1 MRAAVKVREKA
12 IKAASYLLEC
22 APDDL
27 DIVGTE
33 IRVKGTDRKIG
44 LGEVARTLEGIAG
57 FKLPGDLDPGLE
69 ATEQVIVH
77 DMAFSSGSAVAEV
90 EVDIETGQ
98 VHVTNFLLAHDCG
111 TMINPML
118 VDGQVIGG
126 IAHGISNALFEWM
139 GFDENAQP
147 LTNNYGEYLLVT
159 ATEMPPI
166 EIMHRQSPSPLNT
179 ARGQGRRR
187 VRGDPDAGGDHLGDR
202 ERAGGVRCAGGAGAG
217 LADGPAGADR
227 RRAAEGPR
235 TMTASLSDIRRD
247 LALANRLLSNEG
259 VLDAFGHVSAR
270 HPENPERFLISV
282 SLAPILVSED
292 DIVECTLD
300 GRPVEP
306 TERRLYSEGVIHSE
320 IYRARP
326 DVQAVCHHHA
336 PKIMPF
342 CISGEP
348 LVPVSQLGAVIGSE
362 APFWDSQDEFGD
374 TNLLLTRPE
383 EGASLAR
390 ALGPHWIVLMRRHG
404 ATVVAR
410 SVRELFFR
418 AVHSGRECRLPDGGE
433 AARPCRCAHPRRDR
447 TRLAAPAR
455 SDRAALVLW
464 AGAAAVMDCEN

>member
-1 MRAAVKVREKA
+1 
-12 IKAASYLLEC
+12 
-22 APDDL
+22 
-27 DIVGTE
+27 
-33 IRVKGTDRKIG
+33 
-44 LGEVARTLEGIAG
+44 
-57 FKLPGDLDPGLE
+57 
-69 ATEQVIVH
+69 
-77 DMAFSSGSAVAEV
+77 
-90 EVDIETGQ
+90 
-98 VHVTNFLLAHDCG
+98 
-111 TMINPML
+111 
-118 VDGQVIGG
+118 
-126 IAHGISNALFEWM
+126 
-139 GFDENAQP
+139 
-147 LTNNYGEYLLVT
+147 
-159 ATEMPPI
+159 
-166 EIMHRQSPSPLNT
+166 
-179 ARGQGRRR
+179 
-187 VRGDPDAGGDHLGDR
+187 
-202 ERAGGVRCAGGAGAG
+202 
-217 LADGPAGADR
+217 
-227 RRAAEGPR
+227 
-235 TMTASLSDIRRD
+235 MTADLSDIRRD

-342 CISGEP
+342 CVSGEP
-348 LVPVSQLGAVIGSE
+348 LLPVSQLGAVIGSE

-418 AVHSGRECRLPDGGE
+418 AVHSAANAGFQMEAKLLGHVDALTPGEIERASQLRPDPIERHWSYGLARLP
-433 AARPCRCAHPRRDR
+433 
-447 TRLAAPAR
+447 
-455 SDRAALVLW
+455 
-464 AGAAAVMDCEN
+464 